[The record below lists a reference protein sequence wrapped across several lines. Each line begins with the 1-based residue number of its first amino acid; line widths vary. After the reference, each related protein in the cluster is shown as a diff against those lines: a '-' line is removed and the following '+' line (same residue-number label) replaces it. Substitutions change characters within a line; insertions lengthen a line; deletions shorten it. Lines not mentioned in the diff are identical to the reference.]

1 MLKSGPDAMNI
12 VAFTSSAGYSGG
24 VRQAI
29 YQTAGLRALGHEA
42 VLCLPHDSWLWTQT
56 APAPWWVRLPP
67 DERAWKPV
75 LESLCGSGPSVVHAF
90 HNRAVKLAAWWGL
103 RWQRR
108 GVVCVAHRGITT
120 RPKNP
125 LPYWSPGIR
134 LFLVNSAACGR
145 SLGWYCPSWR
155 IRVVPNGV
163 PDERVI
169 PCRPSAEVRAEL
181 RLDEGALVLGYI
193 GNDNPLKGT
202 DELMRAFAMARGMAE
217 TAVLVMVGVHPERW
231 NAAAAE
237 LGVAERVRVVAQ
249 SAHVSD
255 ILQVCDGFIFP
266 SRGMD
271 SAPNVLLEA
280 VRMGLPV
287 VSTDVGGCPDIV
299 DGNGL
304 LVPAGKVK
312 ALAKGISALC
322 ANAERRAT
330 WAARSREVG
339 AKFTV
344 EARCRILESIYAEL
358 LSAMR

>member
-1 MLKSGPDAMNI
+1 MNI
-12 VAFTSSAGYSGG
+12 VAFTSSAGHSGG

-42 VLCLPHDSWLWTQT
+42 VLCLPHDSWLWTQPT
-56 APAPWWVRLPP
+56 PESWWVRLPA
-67 DERAWKPV
+67 DERQWRPAMEE
-75 LESLCGSGPSVVHAF
+75 LFGSRPTVVHAF

-103 RWQRR
+103 RWKER

-134 LFLVNSAACGR
+134 LFLVNSAACAR

-163 PDERVI
+163 PDERVT
-169 PCRPSAEVRAEL
+169 PARPAAEVRGEL
-181 RLDEGALVLGYI
+181 RLDGDALVLGYI

-202 DELMRAFAMARGMAE
+202 AELMRAFAMAKGMAE
-217 TAVLVMVGVHPERW
+217 TACLVMVGVNPERW
-231 NAAAAE
+231 RDEAAR
-237 LGVAERVRVVAQ
+237 LGVAERVRVIAQ
-249 SAHVSD
+249 HPHVSD
-255 ILQVCDGFIFP
+255 ILQVCDGFVFP

-299 DGNGL
+299 RGNGL
-304 LVPAGKVK
+304 LVPAGNVK

-322 ANAERRAT
+322 GGPERRAR
-330 WAARSREVG
+330 WAARSREIG
-339 AKFTV
+339 AACTV
-344 EARCRILESIYAEL
+344 EARCRMLVDIYAEL
-358 LSAMR
+358 LDNKRNA